1 MVDINDGKFISA
13 LQLLHGAVSAQSPD
27 ALQLLKLHSLD
38 STTVGDELRII
49 INLSNYF
56 LSSFESLADSSRQ
69 QYRHDSGIRTSVH
82 IEVMGALEAPFCE
95 TVNIDPCSDNETVV
109 FPPRRPTVFDFLLK
123 INLLC

>member
-49 INLSNYF
+49 INLSN
-56 LSSFESLADSSRQ
+56 
-69 QYRHDSGIRTSVH
+69 
-82 IEVMGALEAPFCE
+82 
-95 TVNIDPCSDNETVV
+95 
-109 FPPRRPTVFDFLLK
+109 
-123 INLLC
+123 